1 MTGSHEQQSGAEHA
15 VRLCLVFVLALA
27 HASVAQAQV
36 PDLSPFPWVL
46 LQGPDGAAWVAA
58 ERPTQALYTPTLD
71 YQWNSIGGTNS
82 VLRMGVGDYIVSMPG
97 LGGLGGNVQVTS
109 YGFGAARCKVQG
121 WSGLGKLCIRVRCF
135 LGPSPVDAPFI
146 ASFER
151 VSEDSGDLAYAWAP
165 RTPDDIGPTY
175 PAPAIYALRFTHFYR
190 ASGFETP
197 RPFQSG
203 LMHVTAYG
211 EESEHCIVTNS
222 HDVACFDA
230 AGNPVR
236 APYSVSVH
244 DERVAN
250 AGHLGAYVSFDFTA
264 GMTAWPG
271 FPGRQW
277 GTSMPA
283 RASRLSQGYYRVWL
297 PGMPVGDAA
306 VPLVSGYDITSSGD
320 KSVHCKPLAWFSL
333 EGETVVDVNCYA
345 LGGDRDGQPED
356 AQFNLSYLTN
366 Q

>member
-1 MTGSHEQQSGAEHA
+1 M
-15 VRLCLVFVLALA
+15 
-27 HASVAQAQV
+27 
-36 PDLSPFPWVL
+36 

-58 ERPTQALYTPTLD
+58 ERPTVTAYTPTLD
-71 YQWNSIGGTNS
+71 YQWNSTGGTNT
-82 VLRMGVGDYIVSMPG
+82 VLRIGVGDYFVSMPG

-109 YGFGAARCKVQG
+109 YGFGAARCKVQSWTG
-121 WSGLGKLCIRVRCF
+121 FGKLCIRVRCF
-135 LGPSPVDAPFI
+135 LGESPADTSFI

-151 VSEDSGDLAYAWAP
+151 VSVDSGDIAYAWAP
-165 RTPDDIGPTY
+165 ATPAIVGPTY
-175 PAPAIYALRFTHFYR
+175 PAPASYALHFTQFYR

-197 RPFQSG
+197 LPLQSG

-211 EESEHCIVTNS
+211 GEPEHCIVTNVQ
-222 HDVACFDA
+222 DVACFDA

-236 APYSVSVH
+236 ASYSVSVH
-244 DERVAN
+244 DQRVAN
-250 AGHLGAYVSFDFTA
+250 AGQLGAYVSFDFA
-264 GMTAWPG
+264 FPASIPAWPL
-271 FPGRQW
+271 FPPRQW

-283 RASRLSQGYYRVWL
+283 RASRLAQGYYRVWL
-297 PGMPVGDAA
+297 PGMPASDAA
-306 VPLVSGYDITSSGD
+306 VPLVSGYDIETSGN